1 LFINSIYGSRFH
13 SLACYEIPTKIV
25 KYDIDAIRL
34 IGYCDEHIMTL
45 ETVVEYY
52 FLLKLNISYW
62 LYFSMEFNLTAK
74 DKHALKKVAIDLQDM
89 LNTKK
94 GEAPDYEFS
103 IDLSFFKQE
112 GRGLDAIL
120 EWVEDFRKRMD
131 DAEKKQSKEELDLEE
146 KELVNAGWIARLS

>member
-1 LFINSIYGSRFH
+1 
-13 SLACYEIPTKIV
+13 
-25 KYDIDAIRL
+25 
-34 IGYCDEHIMTL
+34 
-45 ETVVEYY
+45 
-52 FLLKLNISYW
+52 
-62 LYFSMEFNLTAK
+62 MEFNLTAK

-89 LNTKK
+89 LKTKK

-120 EWVEDFRKRMD
+120 EWVENFRKRMD